1 MLESRGTTMQ
11 EAKERAGRRK
21 PEGAL
26 RVVLAGGGT
35 GGHLYP
41 ALAVAERF
49 REAGGRVL
57 FVGTPGGLGAKVV
70 PDHGFPI
77 AFVRAR
83 GLGGG
88 VLGTLKAACTTA
100 WGLLQSLVLLHRER
114 PHLVV
119 GSGGYVCAP
128 VVLAAALLRIP
139 SILMEQNAIPGK
151 AIRLLA
157 RFARKVCVSF
167 PGCRFGLPEA
177 RIEVTGNPIRQDI
190 VTRDR
195 IQARHD
201 LGLPEA
207 RPCLLVTGASQG
219 AASLNRAVLQA
230 LDAWQ
235 SKEWTVLHL
244 TGPKHLDEVLC
255 RTAGRVDQGPLDY
268 RAIGYQE
275 DIAGLYAAAD
285 LVVCR
290 AGATTLAE
298 ITARGLPAILV
309 PYPFA
314 AERHQDHN
322 AALLAER
329 GAARILSDEQVGEG
343 LQEMVAELFG
353 HPERLQ
359 DMAVASAALGRPE
372 AAARVVQVA
381 LEQLSGSWE
390 QAAAPGARPRS
401 GIEERGH
408 G

>member
-1 MLESRGTTMQ
+1 MQ

-21 PEGAL
+21 PEGGL

-49 REAGGRVL
+49 RDAGGRVL

-77 AFVRAR
+77 TFVRAR

-88 VLGTLKAACTTA
+88 LLGALKAACTTA
-100 WGLLQSLVLLHRER
+100 CGLVESLVLLHRER

-119 GSGGYVCAP
+119 GSGGYVCVP

-167 PGCRFGLPEA
+167 PGCRFGLPEE

-190 VTRDR
+190 LTRDR
-195 IQARHD
+195 TQARHA
-201 LGLPEA
+201 LGLPEG
-207 RPCLLVTGASQG
+207 RLCLLVTGASQG
-219 AASLNRAVLQA
+219 AASLNRAVIQA
-230 LDAWQ
+230 LAAWR
-235 SKEWTVLHL
+235 SKDWTVLHL
-244 TGPKHLDEVLC
+244 TGPKHLEEVVC
-255 RTAGRVDQGPLDY
+255 RTTGRTGEGPLDY
-268 RAIGYQE
+268 RPIGYQE
-275 DIAGLYAAAD
+275 DIAELYAAAD

-329 GAARILSDEQVGEG
+329 GAAGVLSDEQVEEG
-343 LQEMVAELFG
+343 LQGVVAELFS
-353 HPERLQ
+353 HPKRLQ
-359 DMAVASAALGRPE
+359 DMALASAALGRPE

-381 LEQLSGSWE
+381 LEQLGGPWE
-390 QAAAPGARPRS
+390 EAAAAGGKTGAGS
-401 GIEERGH
+401 KERGH